1 MTIQNLE
8 LPFRPKPSMLRATM
22 TYGGGRGGRAVHWL
36 LGDLTLPVPRS
47 LSEFLLWPFYALVL
61 FWAMFLALTASGPT
75 VPALIGSAVVIGLVG
90 LAYPSRRIV
99 AGAVL
104 LLWWSVVLIGPAIDG
119 LRIWMALVALVLTG
133 LYVRYVDKVERQRDR
148 EFHARQ
154 AAREHA
160 RHGRSMVAFLP
171 GPLETLSGDVPLTLP
186 GVTGTRKVDRLKVVE
201 LNRHFDSQVEASING
216 TLHEFTRGKGWNI
229 GIGFGP
235 FGLSRSM
242 SQGFGDGVLN
252 LGLRGTMQEDWAH
265 ENFVA
270 VFETHTG
277 GQTDVFRLVVPSD
290 PAVHEYVQNLLWS
303 WQRDLGVDSAAEL
316 LVRRALYDLPGRV
329 VSDASYV
336 ADRLTSILHME
347 PSARPEVSV
356 VGTAMGEHALL
367 GGAIQ
372 FGRDGRWYQLFPVSL
387 VSALVDLMNGRVPPP
402 APKLEAPSEALVE
415 LPASHA
421 GAPVPDSSNGQA
433 ASALHIATVGHLS
446 IQVGDADQTTELVA
460 KPVASLVWLYLLARA
475 IRNPRDVISRAAL
488 ADEVFPGLDPKQQR
502 TRLRQ
507 RLSDFQASVSGPLA
521 NCLVLDGERVRFNLD
536 GATIDAVQLRSSASA
551 AANSNGAL
559 DEPQL
564 KDLESLASSV
574 GDGMFLPDWE
584 ALEQK
589 VTSGRSGAGGVIEEA
604 RAEVD
609 RWRTQVLIA
618 IADSYGARSRP
629 GTAIPYLERVVRG
642 HPENEL
648 ATKKLV
654 AAYLETGQTDRAAEL
669 QKGTLAPR

>member
-8 LPFRPKPSMLRATM
+8 LPFWPKPFMLRATM
-22 TYGGGRGGRAVHWL
+22 AYGGGRGGRVVHWL
-36 LGDLTLPVPRS
+36 LGDLTLPIPRS
-47 LSEFLLWPFYALVL
+47 LYEFLLWPFYAVVL
-61 FWAMFLALTASGPT
+61 FWAMFLAVTTSGPT
-75 VPALIGSAVVIGLVG
+75 VPALIGSAVGIGLVG
-90 LAYPSRRIV
+90 MAYPSRRIV
-99 AGAVL
+99 AAAVIL
-104 LLWWSVVLIGPAIDG
+104 FWWAVVLVGPAIDG
-119 LRIWMALVALVLTG
+119 LRVWMGLTALLLTG
-133 LYVRYVDKVERQRDR
+133 LYVKYVDKVERQRDR

-154 AAREHA
+154 AADEHA
-160 RHGRSMVAFLP
+160 RHDRSMVAWLP
-171 GPLETLSGDVPLTLP
+171 SPLETLRADVPQTLP
-186 GVTGTRKVDRLKVVE
+186 GLAGTKLVGGLKVVE
-201 LNRHFDSQVEASING
+201 LNRHFDSQLEASING
-216 TLHEFTRGKGWNI
+216 TIHEFTSNKGWNI

-242 SQGFGDGVLN
+242 GQGFGDGVLN
-252 LGLRGTMQEDWAH
+252 LDLRGTMQEDWAH
-265 ENFVA
+265 ENFVV
-270 VFETHTG
+270 VFETQRG
-277 GQTDVFRLVVPSD
+277 DQTDVMRLIVPSD

-303 WQRDLGVDSAAEL
+303 WQRDLGVNSAAEL
-316 LVRRALYDLPGRV
+316 LVRRALYDLSGRV

-347 PSARPEVSV
+347 LSARPELSV
-356 VGTAMGEHALL
+356 VGTPMGEHALL

-372 FGRDGRWYQLFPVSL
+372 FGRDGRWYQLFPVAL
-387 VSALVDLMNGRVPPP
+387 VSALVDLMSGRVPPP
-402 APKLEAPSEALVE
+402 GPKLAAPSEGVVE
-415 LPASHA
+415 VSAPPA
-421 GAPVPDSSNGQA
+421 GAPVRDSSNGQA
-433 ASALHIATVGHLS
+433 AGTVHIATVGQLS
-446 IQVGDADQTTELVA
+446 IQVGDDDQTSALVA
-460 KPVASLVWLYLLARA
+460 KPVASFVWLYLLARA

-536 GATIDAVQLRSSASA
+536 GATIDALQLGSSASA
-551 AANSNGAL
+551 VANTNGAL

-574 GDGMFLPDWE
+574 GDGTFLPDWE

-589 VTSGRSGAGGVIEEA
+589 VTAGRSGAGGVIEEA

-618 IADSYGARSRP
+618 IADGHTARSRP
-629 GTAIPYLERVVRG
+629 GTAIPYLERVVRSR
-642 HPENEL
+642 PENEL

-654 AAYLETGQTDRAAEL
+654 AAYLETGQPERAGQL
-669 QKGTLAPR
+669 QKGALTPR

>member
-8 LPFRPKPSMLRATM
+8 LPFWPKPSMLRATM
-22 TYGGGRGGRAVHWL
+22 AYGGGRGGRAAHWL
-36 LGDLTLPVPRS
+36 LGDLTPPVPRS
-47 LSEFLLWPFYALVL
+47 LSELLLWPFYALVL

-75 VPALIGSAVVIGLVG
+75 VAALIGSAVLIGLVG

-99 AGAVL
+99 AGAVIL
-104 LLWWSVVLIGPAIDG
+104 FWWAVVLVGPAIDG
-119 LRIWMALVALVLTG
+119 LRVWMGLVALILTG

-148 EFHARQ
+148 EFHATL
-154 AAREHA
+154 AARERA
-160 RHGRSMVAFLP
+160 RHDRSMVAFLP
-171 GPLETLSGDVPLTLP
+171 VPLETLRADLPLTLP
-186 GVTGTRKVDRLKVVE
+186 GVAATREVDRLKVVE
-201 LNRHFDSQVEASING
+201 LNRHFDSQLEASING
-216 TLHEFTRGKGWNI
+216 TLDEFTRDKGWNI

-235 FGLSRSM
+235 FGASRSI
-242 SQGFGDGVLN
+242 SQGFGHGDLN
-252 LGLRGTMQEDWAH
+252 LGLHGTMQEDWAH

-270 VFETHTG
+270 VFETQPG
-277 GQTDVFRLVVPSD
+277 DEADVFRLIVPSD
-290 PAVHEYVQNLLWS
+290 PAVHKYVQNLLWS

-316 LVRRALYDLPGRV
+316 LVRRALYDLPDRV

-336 ADRLTSILHME
+336 ADRLTSILQME
-347 PSARPEVSV
+347 PSARPELSV
-356 VGTAMGEHALL
+356 VGTAMGGHALL

-372 FGRDGRWYQLFPVSL
+372 FGRDGRWYQLFPVAI

-402 APKLEAPSEALVE
+402 SPKLAAPSERLAEVSA
-415 LPASHA
+415 PHA
-421 GAPVPDSSNGQA
+421 TTPVPGSSNGQA
-433 ASALHIATVGHLS
+433 ASAVSIATVGRLS

-460 KPVASLVWLYLLARA
+460 KPVASFVWLYLLARA

-507 RLSDFQASVSGPLA
+507 RLSDFQGSVSSPLA
-521 NCLVLDGERVRFNLD
+521 SCLVLDGERVRFNLD
-536 GATIDAVQLRSSASA
+536 GATIDALRLRSSASA
-551 AANSNGAL
+551 VSDSNGAL
-559 DEPQL
+559 EESRL
-564 KDLESLASSV
+564 RDLEALVGSV

-589 VTSGRSGAGGVIEEA
+589 VTSGRTGAGGVIEEA

-609 RWRTQVLIA
+609 RWRTEVLIA
-618 IADSYGARSRP
+618 IADGYAARSRP
-629 GTAIPYLERVVRG
+629 GNAIPYLERVVRS

-654 AAYLETGQTDRAAEL
+654 AAYLETGQTGRAAQL
-669 QKGTLAPR
+669 HKGTLAAR